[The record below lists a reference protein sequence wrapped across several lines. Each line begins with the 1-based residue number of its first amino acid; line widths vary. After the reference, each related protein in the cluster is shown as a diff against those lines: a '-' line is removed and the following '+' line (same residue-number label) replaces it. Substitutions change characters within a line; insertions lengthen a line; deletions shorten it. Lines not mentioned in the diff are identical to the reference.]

1 MQGRFLGSSLM
12 QFTPT
17 QLRFATWAL
26 IALVAAWLLWWLGP
40 VLTPFIVATTLAYA
54 LQPLVERL
62 VVRLKFP
69 RVLAVVTVEVAFVAL
84 VLALGLLV
92 VPILA
97 KQLPLL
103 REQLPFLLDRFNDSV
118 QPLLAQLGIQ
128 TQLDLASLKTFVR
141 EHLNSN
147 FGDSVG
153 TVMASVKLGG
163 SVALSVVG
171 NAVLI
176 PVVLFYLLLDWAA
189 VVQLVMGLVPPR
201 LRPGVDGFLAE
212 ADAVLG
218 QYLRGQLLVMGVLA
232 VFYVL
237 GLALFGLKLALPIG
251 VFTGLAIA
259 IPYLGFGLGLLLAL
273 LAGSLEFAA
282 AGGGVAQALLMVG
295 VVYGIGQVLESF
307 YLTPKLVGERI
318 GLHPLAVI
326 FALLAFG
333 HALGFIGIL
342 IALPCS
348 AVLYVALGRA
358 TQTYKDS
365 RLYGG

>member
-1 MQGRFLGSSLM
+1 M

-17 QLRFATWAL
+17 QIRFATWAL

-40 VLTPFIVATTLAYA
+40 VLTPFIVAATLAYA

-62 VVRLKFP
+62 VVRLHLP
-69 RVLAVVTVEVAFVAL
+69 RVLAVGLVEVIFVLL

-92 VPILA
+92 VPILV

-103 REQLPFLLDRFNDSV
+103 REQLPLLLDRFNDSA

-128 TQLDLASLKTFVR
+128 AQLDMASLKTFVR
-141 EHLNSN
+141 EHLSSN
-147 FGDSVG
+147 LDESLG

-176 PVVLFYLLLDWAA
+176 PVVLFYLLLDWAD
-189 VVQLVMGLVPPR
+189 VVRALHGLVPPR
-201 LRPGVDGFLAE
+201 LRPGVDSFLSE

-218 QYLRGQLLVMGVLA
+218 QYLRGQLMVMGVLA
-232 VFYVL
+232 VYYVV

-259 IPYLGFGLGLLLAL
+259 IPYLGFGLGLVLAL

-282 AGGGVAQALLMVG
+282 AGGGVTQAVLMVA
-295 VVYGIGQVLESF
+295 VVYGIGQVVESF

-333 HALGFIGIL
+333 HALGFIGVL
-342 IALPCS
+342 IALPSS
-348 AVLYVALGRA
+348 AVIYVALRRVLQG
-358 TQTYKDS
+358 YKAS

>member
-1 MQGRFLGSSLM
+1 M

-17 QLRFATWAL
+17 QIRAATWTL

-40 VLTPFIVATTLAYA
+40 VLTPFIVGAILAYA
-54 LQPLVERL
+54 LTPLVDRL
-62 VVRLKFP
+62 VNRLHVP
-69 RVLAVVTVEVAFVAL
+69 RVLAVVGVEVIFIVV
-84 VLALGLLV
+84 VLALALLV
-92 VPILA
+92 VPILV

-103 REQLPFLLDRFNDSV
+103 REQLPLLLDRFNDRA
-118 QPLLAQLGIQ
+118 QPLLAQWGINA
-128 TQLDLASLKTFVR
+128 QLDLASLKTFVR
-141 EHLNSN
+141 DHLSAN
-147 FGDSVG
+147 FEDSLG
-153 TVMASVKLGG
+153 PVMASVKLGG

-176 PVVLFYLLLDWAA
+176 PVVLFYLLLDWAS
-189 VVQLVMGLVPPR
+189 VVRLLLGLVPPR
-201 LRPGVDGFLAE
+201 LRQGVDSFLAE

-232 VFYVL
+232 LYYVV

-259 IPYLGFGLGLLLAL
+259 IPYLGFGFGLVLAL

-282 AGGGVAQALLMVG
+282 TGGVMQALLMVG
-295 VVYGIGQVLESF
+295 VVYGIGQVVESF
-307 YLTPKLVGERI
+307 YLTPKLVGKRI

-333 HALGFIGIL
+333 HALGFIGVL
-342 IALPCS
+342 IALPSS
-348 AVLYVALGRA
+348 AVLYVALRRA
-358 TQTYKDS
+358 TRTYKAS